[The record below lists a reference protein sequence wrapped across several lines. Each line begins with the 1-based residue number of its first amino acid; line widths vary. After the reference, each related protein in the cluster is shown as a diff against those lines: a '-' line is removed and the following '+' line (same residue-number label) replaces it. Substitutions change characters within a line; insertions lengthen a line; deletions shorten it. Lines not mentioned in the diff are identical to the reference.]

1 MIDVSDSMS
10 ESASEM
16 KDNDKEEGGFSRLAL
31 VKHAQ
36 KTGVSTLSEND
47 KMCLI
52 TFNSKT
58 KIELEETN
66 NNDIGKTKAFEKIEK
81 MKAN

>member
-10 ESASEM
+10 ESSSEM

-31 VKHAQ
+31 VKHAL

-47 KMCLI
+47 KMRLI
-52 TFNSKT
+52 TFNNKT
-58 KIELEETN
+58 KSN
-66 NNDIGKTKAFEKIEK
+66 
-81 MKAN
+81 

>member
-1 MIDVSDSMS
+1 M
-10 ESASEM
+10 
-16 KDNDKEEGGFSRLAL
+16 R
-31 VKHAQ
+31 
-36 KTGVSTLSEND
+36 
-47 KMCLI
+47 LI

-66 NNDIGKTKAFEKIEK
+66 NNDIGKTKVFKKIEK